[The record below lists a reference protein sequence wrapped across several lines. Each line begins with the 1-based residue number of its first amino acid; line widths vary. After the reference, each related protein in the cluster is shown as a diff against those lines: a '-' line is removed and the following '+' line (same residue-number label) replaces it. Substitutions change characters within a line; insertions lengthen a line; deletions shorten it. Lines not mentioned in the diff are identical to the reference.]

1 MKYRIIKTR
10 EGKYLPQYFGCM
22 WKPIATRCDEH
33 DTPVEYDTFEE
44 AKSACLDGRLDVTEF
59 NDDPIDWNA
68 KLIELSGLAMQGILI
83 NPAEYPNVKDPETAA
98 KESIC
103 IANELIKQLKEEI
116 K

>member
-10 EGKYLPQYFGCM
+10 EGKYLPEYFSCI

-44 AKSACLDGRLDVTEF
+44 AKSACLDGRLDVVEF

-68 KLIELSGLAMQGILI
+68 KLIELSGMAMQGMAC
-83 NPAEYPNVKDPETAA
+83 NCTEYNDDEIASM
-98 KESIC
+98 SIEL
-103 IANELIKQLKEEI
+103 ASVLIKKLKEEL